1 MKKLT
6 VKRPWGQF
14 EQFTQNE
21 MTTVKVI
28 SVNPNSSLSLQ
39 YHNNRSEFWRV
50 LSGHPLITVGE
61 SITTAN
67 PGDDITIEKLQ
78 KHRIATKDDAVQI
91 LEIAY
96 GDFDENDIVRVED
109 IYGRA

>member
-1 MKKLT
+1 MKTLT

-39 YHNNRSEFWRV
+39 FHNKRREFWRV
-50 LSGHPLITVGE
+50 LSGHPLITIGE
-61 SITTAN
+61 NTTAAN
-67 PGDDITIEKLQ
+67 PGDDLTIEKLQ
-78 KHRIATKDDAVQI
+78 KHRIATKDDLVQI

-96 GDFDENDIVRVED
+96 GDFDENDIVRIED